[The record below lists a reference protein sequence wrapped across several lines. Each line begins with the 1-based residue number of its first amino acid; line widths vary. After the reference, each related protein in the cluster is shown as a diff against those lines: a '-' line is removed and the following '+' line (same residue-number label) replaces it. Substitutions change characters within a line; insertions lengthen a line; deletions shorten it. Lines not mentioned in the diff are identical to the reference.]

1 MSRSASAPR
10 SRRRCS
16 SSAID
21 GATMKMRTASRYRW
35 RSCAAPRLL
44 KILYLLA
51 DLLQHALGRQRGLA
65 HLEIVGLRGH
75 RVDLPVQ
82 LLDQEIERTPH
93 RSVLAEHQREL
104 REVRT

>member
-1 MSRSASAPR
+1 MSRSAAAPR
-10 SRRRCS
+10 SRRPCS
-16 SSAID
+16 SSALD
-21 GATMKMRTASRYRW
+21 GVPRRPRRAP
-35 RSCAAPRLL
+35 PRLL

-65 HLEIVGLRGH
+65 HLEIVSLRGH